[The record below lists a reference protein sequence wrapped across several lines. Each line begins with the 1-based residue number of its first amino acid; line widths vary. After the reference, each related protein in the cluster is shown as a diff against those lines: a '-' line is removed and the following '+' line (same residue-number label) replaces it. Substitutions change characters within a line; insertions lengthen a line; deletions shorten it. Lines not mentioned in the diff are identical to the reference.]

1 MYLFGPPSYPLCFM
15 FGKFFI
21 EKCVEAINLWVTWSL
36 RGKNLAVKLIVM
48 WQMNECIQI
57 YCIYYVTNKNIN
69 FLFFFFFTFLK
80 SSRLTFVVKP
90 CSPVCLT
97 FNLNTF
103 KQQPLGRCYFANV
116 DLVIHFLKKTN
127 FPFFASLTCH

>member
-1 MYLFGPPSYPLCFM
+1 MHPNILHILCYKQKYKYPF
-15 FGKFFI
+15 
-21 EKCVEAINLWVTWSL
+21 
-36 RGKNLAVKLIVM
+36 
-48 WQMNECIQI
+48 
-57 YCIYYVTNKNIN
+57 
-69 FLFFFFFTFLK
+69 FFFFFTFLK
-80 SSRLTFVVKP
+80 SSRLIFVVKP
-90 CSPVCLT
+90 YSPVCLT